1 MGHFTVDSLK
11 QANTVIVVTA
21 VINEIIS
28 ITNEYLQKV
37 CELARIRTWNLLI
50 RSQTR
55 YPLRHEPHNQ
65 TLLEKDKYKK
75 PNHNSSKRT
84 GSARQLSA

>member
-11 QANTVIVVTA
+11 QANTVIVDKS

-28 ITNEYLQKV
+28 ITNEYLQKL

-55 YPLRHEPHNQ
+55 YPLRH
-65 TLLEKDKYKK
+65 KAC
-75 PNHNSSKRT
+75 R
-84 GSARQLSA
+84 

>member
-11 QANTVIVVTA
+11 QANTVIVDKS

-28 ITNEYLQKV
+28 ITNEYLQKL

-55 YPLRHEPHNQ
+55 YPLRHEP
-65 TLLEKDKYKK
+65 TI
-75 PNHNSSKRT
+75 
-84 GSARQLSA
+84 